1 MVFKNVFEKFGY
13 RKYVFKVYR
22 WWGLIYGV
30 FCEWLSV
37 FIGIWF
43 NDNNCD
49 VDIFR
54 FLFD

>member
-1 MVFKNVFEKFGY
+1 MVFKNVFKKFGY

-43 NDNNCD
+43 NDNKLWCWY
-49 VDIFR
+49 F
-54 FLFD
+54 